1 MTGGP
6 SVLLGFDYGTR
17 RIGVAVGETVTGRAR
32 PLGLVPVH
40 RNRPDW
46 LAVSRLI
53 DEWRPGRLVVGLPL
67 TLEGEEQPA
76 SDGARRFGRQLEGR
90 YGLPVEWVDERLTT
104 RTARQEL
111 SEAGRWREPA
121 DPVAAQLILEGW
133 LSGRGAA

>member
-1 MTGGP
+1 MTEGP

-46 LAVSRLI
+46 TVVTRLI

-67 TLEGEEQPA
+67 TLDGEEQPA

-90 YGLPVEWVDERLTT
+90 YRLPVELVDERLTT
-104 RTARQEL
+104 RAAREEL
-111 SEAGRWREPA
+111 AGAGRWRDPA

-133 LSGRGAA
+133 LNARGEA

>member
-17 RIGVAVGETVTGRAR
+17 RIGVAVGETVTRRAR

-46 LAVSRLI
+46 ALVSRLI

-67 TLEGEEQPA
+67 TLDGEEQPA

-90 YGLPVEWVDERLTT
+90 YGLPVELVDERLTT
-104 RTARQEL
+104 RVACQEL
-111 SEAGRWREPA
+111 TEAGRWREPV

-133 LSGRGAA
+133 LNGRGQA

>member
-17 RIGVAVGETVTGRAR
+17 RIGVAVGETVTCRAR
-32 PLGLVPVH
+32 PLGLVPVR

-46 LAVSRLI
+46 AAVGRLI

-67 TLEGEEQPA
+67 TLDGEEQPA

-90 YGLPVEWVDERLTT
+90 YGLPVELVDERLTT
-104 RTARQEL
+104 RVACQEL
-111 SEAGRWREPA
+111 ADAGRWGEPV

-133 LSGRGAA
+133 FNRQGAA

>member
-1 MTGGP
+1 MTEGP

-46 LAVSRLI
+46 TVVTRLI

-67 TLEGEEQPA
+67 TLDGEEQPA

-90 YGLPVEWVDERLTT
+90 YRLPVELVDERLTT
-104 RTARQEL
+104 RAAREEL
-111 SEAGRWREPA
+111 AGAGRWRDPA

-133 LSGRGAA
+133 LNARGTA

>member
-1 MTGGP
+1 VTEGP

-46 LAVSRLI
+46 TVVTRLI

-67 TLEGEEQPA
+67 TLDGEEQPA

-90 YGLPVEWVDERLTT
+90 YRLPVELVDERLTT
-104 RTARQEL
+104 RAAREEL
-111 SEAGRWREPA
+111 AGAGRWRDPA

-133 LSGRGAA
+133 LNARGEA